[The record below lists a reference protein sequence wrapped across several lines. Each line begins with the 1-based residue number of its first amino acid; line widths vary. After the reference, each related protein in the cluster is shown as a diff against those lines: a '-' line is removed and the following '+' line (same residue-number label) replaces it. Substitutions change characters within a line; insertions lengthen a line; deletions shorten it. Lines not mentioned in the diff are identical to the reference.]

1 MEYLIKIRSHSVIF
15 IKDVDKYKAHG
26 SGVLIRIRNLHLLI
40 SAAHVFDDFEKLSIP
55 IENGKFM
62 FKPGGEII
70 SNYPELNR
78 ENDNLDIGLLI
89 LDTESI
95 KELKTTY
102 SFLQEEEVQIN
113 HNFIENQKY
122 MLYGFPSTWSEK
134 SFTKKSFHIRP
145 FYNLTF
151 PVNKSEYT
159 RFNREHYLNVIVEYD
174 RKNALNVKSKTLSF
188 GPDLFGMSGCG
199 LWKINNLSKVNLVA
213 IMTDW
218 PKENRNRI
226 IGVRID
232 LVTEFLRKHRNL
244 DIAESNL
251 FRLK

>member
-1 MEYLIKIRSHSVIF
+1 MDYLIKIKSHSVIF
-15 IKDVDKYKAHG
+15 IKDFNKYKAHG
-26 SGVLIRIRNLHLLI
+26 SGVLIRIKDLHLLI
-40 SAAHVFDDFEKLSIP
+40 SAAHVFDDFEQLSIP
-55 IENGKFM
+55 IENGEFM

-70 SNYPELNR
+70 TNYPELNR

-122 MLYGFPSTWSEK
+122 IIYGFPSTWSKK
-134 SFTKKSFHIRP
+134 SFSKKAFHIRP
-145 FYNLTF
+145 FYNFTF
-151 PVNKSEYT
+151 PVNKSEYK
-159 RFNREHYLNVIVEYD
+159 RFNRENYLNVIVEYD
-174 RKNALNVKSKTLSF
+174 RKNALNVKSKTLSY

-199 LWKINNLSKVNLVA
+199 LWEINNLSKINLVA

-218 PKENRNRI
+218 PQENRNRI

-244 DIAESNL
+244 DVTESNL
-251 FRLK
+251 FGLK